1 MRRIF
6 FILLCSMSCICQDIS
21 TVLDSEYPWLRLPP
35 TPSLPLPRIERYV
48 EINGVDIWYTI
59 YGPTDGIPVLFL
71 HGGFA
76 NSNYWSYQ
84 VEELKSTYRCILMD
98 SRGQG
103 RSTTSSADITYDRMT
118 ADVIALL
125 DYLDI
130 QQVHL
135 VGWSD
140 GGIIGLNIAMRY
152 PGRLSSLFVFGA
164 NYVPSGVKDVSKS
177 PVFMAYLERT
187 RVEYEAISPVNDY
200 TNLYN
205 NLTTMWSS
213 SPNWSQEDFMKIDSK
228 LPVWIVD
235 GDHEEGLYREQPD
248 TMLSWIPQ
256 AGELILP
263 RTSHFAFLQNPTFF
277 TASVAR
283 FLAEANCFNCDYTI
297 SLRSS
302 TTSISHVH
310 SYITMLVSLF
320 LMIFH

>member
-1 MRRIF
+1 MRSIVL
-6 FILLCSMSCICQDIS
+6 ILLCSMSCICQDTS
-21 TVLDSEYPWLRLPP
+21 TVLNSEYPWLRLPP
-35 TPSLPLPRIERYV
+35 TPNLPLPCVERYV
-48 EINGVDIWYTI
+48 EINNVDIWYTI
-59 YGPTDGIPVLFL
+59 YGPSDGIPVLFL

-84 VEELKSTYRCILMD
+84 VEKLQSAYRCILMD

-118 ADVIALL
+118 TDVIALL

-130 QQVHL
+130 RKVHL
-135 VGWSD
+135 IGWSD
-140 GGIIGLNIAMRY
+140 GAIIGLNIAMRY

-177 PVFMAYLERT
+177 PVFMAYLQRT
-187 RVEYEAISPVNDY
+187 QAEYEAISPVNDY
-200 TNLYN
+200 LNLYN

-263 RTSHFAFLQNPTFF
+263 RTSHFAFIQNPTFF

-283 FLAEANCFNCDYTI
+283 FLAEANCFTCDYTI

-302 TTSISHVH
+302 ASSISCVLF
-310 SYITMLVSLF
+310 YITIVVSLVF
-320 LMIFH
+320 VIFR